1 MRAGQL
7 RQLLEL
13 GGPGPGIG
21 GASGDL
27 AVAQCEPG
35 TTRRP
40 VLSRH
45 RSGYLELRAAG
56 RGVHATQTT
65 ARAPIWGNAQTTTC
79 TLQPSV
85 PSCVDSPGT
94 GIKLEFCQ
102 TIEIDVLA
110 QKCGPFC
117 T

>member
-40 VLSRH
+40 VLCRQTAKRTGRQTAKRTGRQTLAANAPCFEDVERINNVERRRTRDVHETRH
-45 RSGYLELRAAG
+45 GVVSAKGGLCVALAMAA
-56 RGVHATQTT
+56 RPN
-65 ARAPIWGNAQTTTC
+65 R
-79 TLQPSV
+79 
-85 PSCVDSPGT
+85 CV
-94 GIKLEFCQ
+94 
-102 TIEIDVLA
+102 
-110 QKCGPFC
+110 
-117 T
+117 